1 VERVVNDETYPLFTA
16 QDCCAEM
23 KKIWAVWTFFLLEIV
38 TMSVGSGM
46 PRGDARLQMIA
57 R

>member
-1 VERVVNDETYPLFTA
+1 
-16 QDCCAEM
+16 M